1 MNTELTKITWK
12 PIWLRDSNDKRRL
25 DYYEAYPREGRMDN
39 GYLRIRPE
47 GGYITVK
54 TYWLTYRI
62 WRGDS
67 EPKLAVYFHTLKAAQ
82 DWAKQFVNG
91 GALITPGMIR
101 PLY

>member
-1 MNTELTKITWK
+1 MDTKLITWK
-12 PIWLRDSNDKRRL
+12 PVWLRDSNGKRRL
-25 DYYEAYPREGRMDN
+25 DYYEAYSQS

-67 EPKLAVYFHTLKAAQ
+67 EPRLAVHFHALKAAQ
-82 DWAKQFVNG
+82 DWAKAFVNG
-91 GALITPGMIR
+91 GALITPTMTR
-101 PLY
+101 SLY